1 MPFSSKFTT
10 NLFPLHVAFRYDLPV
25 ILNPDVYRHFDPDG
39 SGSVHYGEF
48 VWAFFNRRGLVR
60 QWKRQTQGMT
70 YKNILQKFHKADI
83 NGDGNLDPKEFA
95 RILQREFNMKLS
107 PDHLEILIDRFDM
120 DGDGDISLK
129 EFLAFIESEQMSF
142 GGAAEGGVVTA
153 GPNASTL
160 LPAPSQRRPIG
171 RTDSPSVKNSESKV
185 RSNTNHVPS
194 SSSTSK
200 SSAGQNAATSRPS
213 SAPPRSRT
221 GVRLNATAP
230 GDLQRHHRQLNEDD
244 DEENEEDLHPPRSA
258 LKGGRSAAAS
268 VVRATSPQEVEEL
281 YDDHRHAPADRAR
294 FAGQS
299 KAGAEAPLEEGAD
312 VMWMAR
318 MLQAQAEIEAR
329 LGKRYYRNNEKIA

>member
-1 MPFSSKFTT
+1 M
-10 NLFPLHVAFRYDLPV
+10 
-25 ILNPDVYRHFDPDG
+25 ILGFHRHFDPDG

-70 YKNILQKFHKADI
+70 YKHILQKFHKADI

-107 PDHLEILIDRFDM
+107 PEHLEILIDRFDI

-129 EFLAFIESEQMSF
+129 EFLAFIESEQKSF
-142 GGAAEGGVVTA
+142 GGTAESVTA
-153 GPNASTL
+153 GPNTKSL
-160 LPAPSQRRPIG
+160 LPAPSQRRPAG
-171 RTDSPSVKNSESKV
+171 RIDSPSVPKNNLKV
-185 RSNTNHVPS
+185 NDNVNHAPS
-194 SSSTSK
+194 SSSTSRA
-200 SSAGQNAATSRPS
+200 SAGQNAATSRPS

-221 GVRLNATAP
+221 GSRLNATAP
-230 GDLQRHHRQLNEDD
+230 GDLQRHHRQLNQDEDD
-244 DEENEEDLHPPRSA
+244 EHEEDLTPPRSA

-268 VVRATSPQEVEEL
+268 TVRATSLSEVEEL
-281 YDDHRHAPADRAR
+281 YEDHRHAHADSAR

-299 KAGAEAPLEEGAD
+299 RTETEMPLEEGAD